1 VILSYPKQRNISY
14 EFIFKKNS
22 HPKRNRVLLNENTT
36 SSINLNYFK
45 NINNKFLN
53 STLAENILNSS
64 LNILKQTRWLTRNLM
79 LSDKFIINTNF
90 FTEYKKLIGD
100 NSTLSKLTNNNV

>member
-1 VILSYPKQRNISY
+1 MNIIY
-14 EFIFKKNS
+14 NFTFKKTYHILN
-22 HPKRNRVLLNENTT
+22 HILLNENIVIT
-36 SSINLNYFK
+36 INLNYFK
-45 NINNKFLN
+45 NTNNKFLN

-79 LSDKFIINTNF
+79 LSDKFTISTNF

>member
-1 VILSYPKQRNISY
+1 MNIIY
-14 EFIFKKNS
+14 NFTFKKTYHIIN
-22 HPKRNRVLLNENTT
+22 HILLNENIVIT
-36 SSINLNYFK
+36 INLNYFK
-45 NINNKFLN
+45 NTNNKFLN

-79 LSDKFIINTNF
+79 LSDKFIISTNF